1 MTAEKEALAV
11 EERIVRT
18 VVVGSGCAG
27 LNAAD
32 TLAALG
38 EESLLLV
45 TEDMNAGTSRNT
57 GSDKQTYYKLSL
69 SGDEGDSVGDLART
83 LWHPDVNGDTALC
96 EAAASAPSFFKL
108 VSLGVPFPTNE
119 YGEYA
124 GYQTDHD
131 TRRRATSAGPLTSRY
146 MTEALEKSV
155 LRRGVPILDH
165 ALAARI
171 VTGEEGVKAL
181 DVYLADKQE
190 FLRIRCANLVL
201 CTGGPAHIYRDR
213 VYPKSQHGMSG
224 LALEAGAAGAN
235 LDCWQYGLASVQFRW
250 NVSGSYQQVIPRYVS
265 VDGQGAEREFLALA
279 LGEEKALAYTFLK
292 GYQWP
297 FDESRTPGSSEV
309 DILVKR
315 ETDAGRKV
323 YLDYRKNPAGYC
335 LERLSP
341 EARDYLQKS
350 GADQDTP
357 IKRLLAM
364 NAPAVQLYREH
375 GIDLEKEMLEIR
387 VCAQH
392 HNGGIAVDAN
402 WETCVPGLYVCGEAA
417 GTFGRKRPGG
427 SALNSTQAG
436 SLRAAKHIMRNSRSV
451 SAQPLPFAP
460 LLLPRGDEEAYQAEM
475 TRIAAFQRDK
485 AGMLALKKQAEEALT
500 HLQPADENIQQGL
513 LFKDILLTQKA
524 VLSAM
529 LYAAEE
535 EENPPGVLM
544 TRGEESRREPARP
557 MPDRDLWFERVW
569 KKFREEREHELD
581 R

>member
-1 MTAEKEALAV
+1 MDMRETTV
-11 EERIVRT
+11 HT

-38 EESLLLV
+38 EKSLLLV

-69 SGDEGDSVGDLART
+69 SGDEGDSIGVLARD
-83 LWHPDVNGDTALC
+83 LHYPDVNGDTALC
-96 EAAASAPSFFKL
+96 EAASSAPGFLKL
-108 VSLGVPFPTNE
+108 VYLGVPFPTNE
-119 YGEYA
+119 YGEYV

-131 TRRRATSAGPLTSRY
+131 TRRRATSAGPLTSRF

-155 LRRGVPILDH
+155 RARGVSILDH

-171 VTGEEGVKAL
+171 VTDGNGVAAL
-181 DVYLADKQE
+181 DVYLTETDE
-190 FLRIRCANLVL
+190 FLRIRCAHIVL
-201 CTGGPAHIYRDR
+201 CTGGPAHIYQDR
-213 VYPKSQHGMSG
+213 VYPESQHGMSG

-250 NVSGSYQQVIPRYVS
+250 NVSGSYQQVTPRYVS
-265 VDGQGAEREFLALA
+265 VDGQGREREFLADA
-279 LGEEKALAYTFLK
+279 LGEKQALALTFLK

-297 FDESRTPGSSEV
+297 FDESKVPGSSEV

-315 ETDAGRKV
+315 ENDAGRRV
-323 YLDYRKNPAGYC
+323 YLDYRRNPRGWA
-335 LERLSP
+335 LEHLP
-341 EARDYLQKS
+341 EEAKAYLRNC
-350 GADQDTP
+350 GAVQDTP
-357 IKRLLAM
+357 IQRLLAM
-364 NAPAVQLYREH
+364 NLPAVQLYREH
-375 GIDLEKEMLEIR
+375 GIDLENEMLEIR

-436 SLRAAKHIMRNSRSV
+436 SMRAAQHIAKSERVV
-451 SAQPLPFAP
+451 STKALSFEPI
-460 LLLPRGDEEAYQAEM
+460 LLPQGD
-475 TRIAAFQRDK
+475 IAAFQREMSRVASFRRDME
-485 AGMLALKKQAEEALT
+485 GMEGLKRQAESVLS
-500 HLQPADENIQQGL
+500 HLKPETQNIVEGL
-513 LFKDILLTQKA
+513 LFKDVLLTQQA

-529 LYAAEE
+529 LCAGQETG
-535 EENPPGVLM
+535 NPPGVMM
-544 TRGEESRREPARP
+544 TYGTESRREPARA
-557 MPDRDLWFERVW
+557 MPQRDLWFEQVW
-569 KKFREEREHELD
+569 KKCRKEQKRGND
-581 R
+581 GRTPD

>member
-1 MTAEKEALAV
+1 MKEKTA
-11 EERIVRT
+11 RT

-38 EESLLLV
+38 EESLLLI

-69 SGDEGDSVGDLART
+69 AGDEGDSVGDLART
-83 LWHPDVNGDTALC
+83 LCYPDVNGDTALC
-96 EAAASAPSFFKL
+96 EAAASVPGFLKL

-119 YGEYA
+119 FGEYA

-131 TRRRATSAGPLTSRY
+131 TRRRATSAGPLTSKY

-155 LRRGVPILDH
+155 LKRGVGILDH

-171 VTGEEGVKAL
+171 VTDENGVAAL
-181 DVYLADKQE
+181 DVYLLDQKE
-190 FLRIRCANLVL
+190 FLRVRCANLAL

-213 VYPKSQHGMSG
+213 VYPESQHGMSG

-235 LDCWQYGLASVQFRW
+235 LDCWQYGLASVKFRW
-250 NVSGSYQQVIPRYVS
+250 NVSGSYQQVLPRYVS
-265 VDGQGAEREFLALA
+265 VDERGVEREFLVQA
-279 LGEEKALAYTFLK
+279 LGEKKALAYTFLK

-297 FDESRTPGSSEV
+297 FDDSKVPGSSEV

-315 ETDAGRKV
+315 ETDAGRRV
-323 YLDYRKNPAGYC
+323 YLDYRRNPAGYS
-335 LERLSP
+335 LENLSE
-341 EARDYLQKS
+341 EARSYLQKC
-350 GADQDTP
+350 GATQATP
-357 IKRLLAM
+357 FERLLTM
-364 NAPAVQLYREH
+364 NAPAVQLYRDH

-402 WETCVPGLYVCGEAA
+402 WETRVPGLYVCGEAA

-427 SALNSTQAG
+427 SALNATQAG
-436 SLRAAKHIMRNSRSV
+436 SARAARHIIKNGRDISEK
-451 SAQPLPFAP
+451 PLPFVTI
-460 LLLPRGDEEAYQAEM
+460 LLPRCDGAVFQAEM
-475 TRIAAFQRDK
+475 TRVAAFQRDRE
-485 AGMLALKKQAEEALT
+485 GMRKLKKRVEEALSRQQAET
-500 HLQPADENIQQGL
+500 DDVRQGL
-513 LFKDILLTQKA
+513 LLKDILLTQNA

-529 LYAAEE
+529 LCAAEE
-535 EENPPGVLM
+535 GGNPPGVLM
-544 TRGEESRREPARP
+544 TYPEGSCREPARP
-557 MPDRDLWFERVW
+557 LPDRDLWFERVW
-569 KKFREEREHELD
+569 KKFREEQAHEC
-581 R
+581 RR